1 MVRVGGIYTEALAVT
16 FKNIDLIS
24 VLKCYKIII
33 AECRLARSSHLLWEQ
48 ERKHRRF
55 ESCHSDHRD

>member
-24 VLKCYKIII
+24 VLKCYIII
-33 AECRLARSSHLLWEQ
+33 I
-48 ERKHRRF
+48 
-55 ESCHSDHRD
+55 